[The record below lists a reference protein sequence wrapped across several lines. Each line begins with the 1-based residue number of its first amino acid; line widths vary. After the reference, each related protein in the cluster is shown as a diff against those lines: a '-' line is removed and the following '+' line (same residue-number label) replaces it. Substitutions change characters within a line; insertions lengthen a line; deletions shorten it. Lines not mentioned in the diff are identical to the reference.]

1 LDIPEDIR
9 AIAAGLAHA
18 VRLEGAR
25 VDEQPNVWGSARDA
39 QPASAYLPTPPC
51 DANAPWFRVEA
62 SWPGGGWRHTARFND
77 NHAAYSWAIARTI
90 HRSEV
95 NVLVEQFD
103 AESCALLSAQADEAA
118 AADLQLDD
126 EKNSGAWDRQREERA
141 YRAVFD
147 DNLRHAQEL
156 FPGLR

>member
-9 AIAAGLAHA
+9 AIAAGLADA

-25 VDEQPNVWGSARDA
+25 VDEQPNVWGSARDV

-51 DANAPWFRVEA
+51 DADAPWFRVEA

-77 NHAAYSWAIARTI
+77 NHAAYSWAISRTI

-95 NVLVEQFD
+95 NVIVEQFD
-103 AESCALLSAQADEAA
+103 AESCAVLSARADEAA

-147 DNLRHAQEL
+147 ENLRHAQEL
-156 FPGLR
+156 FPGVR